1 MSYLGAPE
9 LILIVIIL
17 LFLFGVG
24 QIGKIRGEF
33 GKGFKL
39 FRHGRKDTEPEE
51 KLAEELAEKSEGNG
65 KSGDDNP
72 PSA

>member
-9 LILIVIIL
+9 LILILIIL

-39 FRHGRKDTEPEE
+39 FCHRRKDSEPEE
-51 KLAEELAEKSEGNG
+51 KLAHEAEKSEGNG
-65 KSGDDNP
+65 KSGDNIP